1 MTGLQGRWQKLRN
14 SPTIICD
21 TGHNVAGISYI
32 VEQLK
37 QMKYER
43 LHMVIG
49 MVNDKDVSGVLA
61 LLPKNAIYYFT
72 KASVKRAL
80 SETLLQ
86 QIGASA
92 GLEGNTYP
100 NVQSAVKA
108 AQEKASRKT

>member
-61 LLPKNAIYYFT
+61 LLPKNAVYYFT
-72 KASVKRAL
+72 KASVKELCQRL
-80 SETLLQ
+80 CYSKSEPL
-86 QIGASA
+86 
-92 GLEGNTYP
+92 P
-100 NVQSAVKA
+100 DCRVKLILMFN
-108 AQEKASRKT
+108 RP

>member
-1 MTGLQGRWQKLRN
+1 MTGLQGRWQKIEKL
-14 SPTIICD
+14 SHHHLD

-72 KASVKRAL
+72 KASVKEPCQRLCYSKSEPLPDWRA
-80 SETLLQ
+80 TLILMFNR
-86 QIGASA
+86 
-92 GLEGNTYP
+92 L
-100 NVQSAVKA
+100 
-108 AQEKASRKT
+108 